1 MFIQI
6 PFYGWQNVPDGY
18 VFKEEEFTGKNL
30 LNEFYKTNGSLKK
43 ELRQKILDKRQEFYK
58 LFKGKNK

>member
-6 PFYGWQNVPDGY
+6 PFYGWQTVPDGY

-30 LNEFYKTNGSLKK
+30 LNEFYKTNGSLKE